1 VNLATLM
8 ACATC
13 HHALTEHQDGGHVSF
28 RHPVSDEPHEVV
40 PVDARHVRQVFNRCH
55 TCSGELPVWSYRTGL
70 IQVMALNAGT
80 VQTYNDHWHVCYR
93 CAQHIEADDIDALTA
108 HCAAHVGWR
117 PGSDEYMQL
126 NLLHRGIVLGREGRT
141 LLTTTQ
147 WPPARIAAD
156 MLPKIRDRFTG
167 LLRSAVDLPAPIN
180 DRGKRRSLASQLDLA
195 PMSWINEE
203 FTQRVNAV
211 SNDQPTARVTDDLA
225 PSPSG
230 LIVWP
235 GPAGIAGN
243 LAAASWTPETDGW
256 LIIGY
261 RSIGSALTEDLM
273 PTLRHEIGWLLPVH
287 TEHVP
292 RRAPLDGSHPLGPL
306 ITTWLLIK
314 QKMAEEVPAK
324 LPKGT
329 TKAYQR
335 SNRPAPEVRI
345 VGIKPH
351 SVPSV
356 PTENEA
362 EGKRERAK
370 PDHRFWVS
378 GHERQQAYGPGR
390 SLRKPIDIDPFLK
403 GDEGLP
409 IKLSTTVRVL
419 GSRTKDNSAP
429 AYEE

>member
-1 VNLATLM
+1 MNLTTLKV
-8 ACATC
+8 CATC
-13 HHALTEHQDGGHVSF
+13 GQALTEHLEVGHVSY
-28 RHPVSDEPHEVV
+28 RHPVIEERHEVV
-40 PVDARHVRQVFNRCH
+40 PVDAGHVRTVFNRCH
-55 TCSGELPVWSYRTGL
+55 TCTDGIPVWNYRTGL
-70 IQVMALNAGT
+70 IQLGALEAGIL
-80 VQTYNDHWHVCYR
+80 QTYNDHWHVCYR
-93 CAQHIEADDIDALTA
+93 CAQHIEADDTDALTA
-108 HCAAHVGWR
+108 YCAARAGWR
-117 PGSDEYMQL
+117 PGSDEYATL
-126 NLLHRGIVLGREGRT
+126 NLLHRGIVIGREGRT

-147 WPPARIAAD
+147 WPPARVAAE
-156 MLPKIRDRFTG
+156 MLPKIRDRLTG
-167 LLRSAVDLPAPIN
+167 LLRSEVDLPAPIN

-195 PMSWINEE
+195 PMSWINEK
-203 FTQRVNAV
+203 FTHRVNAV
-211 SNDQPTARVTDDLA
+211 SSDQPTARVTDDLV

-230 LIVWP
+230 LIAWP
-235 GPAGIAGN
+235 EPVGIAGN
-243 LAAASWTPETDGW
+243 LAAASWTPESDGW

-287 TEHVP
+287 AEHVP
-292 RRAPLDGSHPLGPL
+292 RRTPLDGSHPLGPL

-314 QKMAEEVPAK
+314 QKMAEIVPAK

-345 VGIKPH
+345 VGIRP
-351 SVPSV
+351 PSV
-356 PTENEA
+356 PTVPREKEA
-362 EGKRERAK
+362 EGRRERAK

-419 GSRTKDNSAP
+419 ASRTKEDSAP
-429 AYEE
+429 AYGE